1 MLMQH
6 TDNIVLGTDSLASN
20 DQLSILEEAKTL
32 QLSFKELNVEKLLQW
47 ATSNGSKA
55 LQLDDK
61 LGSFEK
67 GKQPGVVL
75 IEGIEG
81 LQLNRAS
88 SVKRIL

>member
-1 MLMQH
+1 
-6 TDNIVLGTDSLASN
+6 
-20 DQLSILEEAKTL
+20 
-32 QLSFKELNVEKLLQW
+32 LNVEKLLQW